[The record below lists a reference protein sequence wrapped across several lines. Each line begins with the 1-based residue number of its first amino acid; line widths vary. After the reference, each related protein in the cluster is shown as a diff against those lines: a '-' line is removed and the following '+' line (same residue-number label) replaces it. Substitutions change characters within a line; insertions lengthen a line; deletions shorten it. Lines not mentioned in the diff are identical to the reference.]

1 MGEAQEATVGAYAQA
16 SGGVKVNV
24 NGVLISFRVPRPI
37 PMFWGGGL
45 SSHTHNTKQF
55 PNTNRMS
62 ENSTN
67 F

>member
-37 PMFWGGGL
+37 PMFWGGAF
-45 SSHTHNTKQF
+45 F
-55 PNTNRMS
+55 PHA
-62 ENSTN
+62 
-67 F
+67 